1 MSIEDDIALLER
13 VPTLRLLGTDAL
25 RVLAIG
31 SEQREFER
39 GELLFT
45 VGEDADAGFVVQRGA
60 FRVSMDD
67 GSGYEIVVG
76 PGTLIGELALVVP
89 MERPST
95 ALSLERSTVI
105 RIPRS
110 LFQRVLD
117 SDPAAARRLRDELAA
132 RASQIASDIL
142 LVGAR
147 LAI

>member
-95 ALSLERSTVI
+95 ALSLDRSTVI

-117 SDPAAARRLRDELAA
+117 SDPAAARRLRDELAT

-147 LAI
+147 LTL

>member
-31 SEQREFER
+31 SELRDFER
-39 GELLFT
+39 GDLLFT
-45 VGEDADAGFVVQRGA
+45 VGEEADAGFVIQRGA
-60 FRVSMDD
+60 FRVSMEDS
-67 GSGYEIVVG
+67 SGYEIVVG
-76 PGTLIGELALVVP
+76 PGTLIGEMALVVP
-89 MERPST
+89 MQRPST

-117 SDPAAARRLRDELAA
+117 SDPGAARRLRDELAA

-147 LAI
+147 LSL

>member
-45 VGEDADAGFVVQRGA
+45 VGEDADAGFVVQRGT

-117 SDPAAARRLRDELAA
+117 SDPAAARRLRDELAV

-142 LVGAR
+142 LVGAK
-147 LAI
+147 LTI

>member
-1 MSIEDDIALLER
+1 MSIEEDIALLER

-95 ALSLERSTVI
+95 ALSLDRSTVI

-117 SDPAAARRLRDELAA
+117 SDPAAARRLRDELAT
-132 RASQIASDIL
+132 RASQIASDLL

-147 LAI
+147 LTL

>member
-1 MSIEDDIALLER
+1 MSIEDDVALLER
-13 VPTLRLLGTDAL
+13 VPTLRLLGNAAL

-39 GELLFT
+39 GDLLFT

-60 FRVSMDD
+60 FRITADD
-67 GSGYEIVVG
+67 GSSPEIVAG
-76 PGTLIGELALVVP
+76 PGTLIGELALVVA

-95 ALSLERSTVI
+95 ALSLDRSTVI

-117 SDPAAARRLRDELAA
+117 SDPAAARRLRDELAT
-132 RASQIASDIL
+132 RASQIASEIL
-142 LVGAR
+142 MVGAK
-147 LAI
+147 LSS